1 MNFTWKDTMV
11 SVISSFN
18 FWVIDLLHV
27 SFCMKFVTYC
37 SCHAALFFLKST
49 GQLYSKASSVV
60 ELGWL
65 VTSELLTSCPVPIH
79 YYIVIDMLLSFVHFN
94 TWLFWVSLY
103 RTRVWISLYDW
114 VLGWNSIRFTLA
126 VCFVF
131 KFEPHRFW
139 LFIIVWK
146 MNCQLISKENRTC
159 YISAIHLARIFNAVI
174 IYLIVWADFLSS
186 FSARV
191 IFLTFGQFQY
201 TLLYVLFL
209 SIWII

>member
-1 MNFTWKDTMV
+1 MGLKLYCSLLPTYPAVKCLYFK
-11 SVISSFN
+11 ISWISHEKN
-18 FWVIDLLHV
+18 FWVIDLLLV

-37 SCHAALFFLKST
+37 SCHSALFFLKST

-65 VTSELLTSCPVPIH
+65 VTSALLTSCPVPIH

-103 RTRVWISLYDW
+103 RTRVWISLYDC

-131 KFEPHRFW
+131 KFEPRRFW
-139 LFIIVWK
+139 LLGSG
-146 MNCQLISKENRTC
+146 CS
-159 YISAIHLARIFNAVI
+159 
-174 IYLIVWADFLSS
+174 
-186 FSARV
+186 
-191 IFLTFGQFQY
+191 
-201 TLLYVLFL
+201 
-209 SIWII
+209 

>member
-1 MNFTWKDTMV
+1 MKRYNGIGDKLIQFLGHR
-11 SVISSFN
+11 SVAC
-18 FWVIDLLHV
+18 VILYEICYILFMSCNIILLEI
-27 SFCMKFVTYC
+27 YW
-37 SCHAALFFLKST
+37 ST
-49 GQLYSKASSVV
+49 IYSKASSVV